1 MFFTWNTINQQ
12 KEEEEEDT
20 DNYNTKKKPKK
31 LKEEREQWK
40 PAKSFHFIF
49 PSTLNKPFS

>member
-20 DNYNTKKKPKK
+20 DNYNTKKN
-31 LKEEREQWK
+31 KEIKRRERAVKTCKEL
-40 PAKSFHFIF
+40 SFHLSIH
-49 PSTLNKPFS
+49 TQ

>member
-20 DNYNTKKKPKK
+20 DNYNTKKNQ
-31 LKEEREQWK
+31 R
-40 PAKSFHFIF
+40 
-49 PSTLNKPFS
+49 N